1 MKKLE
6 FLFLASESPELKELQ
21 NHIRSQS
28 VSFTS
33 KEADRKPTI
42 KKILPESDWDIIFID
57 GASVS
62 FKVFDI
68 LQLVKANVPD
78 VPVILFFDSLLEDL
92 VVKSMK
98 MGASDLV
105 LKNNLSRLIPA
116 IHNCLRKSVTE
127 SSLKKAKGMFAK
139 YDFNFNTT
147 NSFLSLI
154 DKNYCY
160 QAVNDVFRKLH
171 NLSKDEIIGKY
182 LGEVWGEDKF
192 KKFIKPNLDKC
203 FSNNKITYDAWFS
216 TPTLGMRCFKVRYLP
231 YRNDEGKITHTI
243 IETKD
248 ITSERNMTERIT
260 RGERESL
267 SIIEFSQDYFW
278 SVDKDLRL
286 IYANKIFKELYY
298 KLYKRKLKED
308 EQFLKFHSKQE
319 VSVWTKRYQHCL
331 NGKNLSFE
339 EHFLSGSKSG
349 TYFDITITPVKGSD
363 HEIIGLTCLARD
375 ISKRKLIE
383 EKNRRQKEDLNLF
396 NKLNAAVNSGKSYRN
411 ILGIITRETSK
422 MFGGFGGAIYYLDEN
437 GSFLKSR
444 GRLPLPM
451 DIRKKLESL
460 IKMELYD
467 TRIYLNGNSHYQT
480 VLRDRIPVLLNT
492 EKGISGFFS
501 QFHYPGVPDQ
511 FWKEVNDFLKIRSVY
526 SIPLVAGEKFLGVF
540 DIYNQSFFSKQE
552 LIRIRY
558 IAEQISSILK
568 KKSDEEDLK
577 ESENKF
583 RHLFETANDAI
594 LIIDDR
600 IFVDCNQKTL
610 DMFRCQRSDIIGKTP
625 MDFSPEFQPGG
636 RLSSEEATKYISSVS
651 RGINVR
657 FEWLHKRLDKSEF
670 YAEISLNQII
680 LGDKLYI
687 QVYIRDISINKFSE
701 QLLKESEQRFR
712 AIFEDAPDAM
722 LLAAPETGFILNSN
736 RKASHLIGKPKEEII
751 GNHFTFMHAKD
762 QQEMAEDI
770 FYNHLWNNKFSL
782 KNLLYVVNE
791 KGHKTPVEIQGDM
804 ITYGGRRVLQGA
816 FRDISEQVNSQQI
829 IKTQANDLSLINHL
843 NILANQNQSLDI
855 ILEYFSKQMEE
866 KFGISR
872 FRLMQWDTEKKCFFF
887 RYFAFPESKK
897 KQLKEL
903 LRTNIDEFRFC
914 PTDSSMFLKKF
925 NTGEPWF
932 IYNDL
937 QINRQISEV
946 FQLPLNS
953 GQADKIRSFFK
964 VNSLLNFPLLAGR
977 ERFGHVVFASEKM
990 VSEENK
996 RRLNEIIENLSG
1008 ILRRKR
1014 AEEGQSKLNSVI
1026 EQSSELVIIS
1036 DISGIIQY
1044 VNPAFVK
1051 RTGYSQEAIL
1061 GTNCIN
1067 NWFEDRPDL
1076 KNDIKETLLKGQV
1089 WHGRL
1094 PIFTKSGQFHDGE
1107 TNITPVRDEN
1117 GEIIN
1122 YAIMQRDISRETQ
1135 LEAQLRQSQKLETVG
1150 TLAGGIAH
1158 DFNNILG
1165 TVIGYT
1171 DMMKEEIPRD
1181 SQIQNY
1187 VSSIDKALLRAKGL
1201 VNQILTFSRK
1211 VKPESRLID
1220 LKGLIE
1226 DSVDLFSLSLSPN
1239 IKLRK
1244 DLCNTCDEVRLDP
1257 SQIQQVIM
1265 NLLTNAV
1272 QALKNNEDGLID
1284 IRFSLIENN
1293 KQIMAAHENLIAKRL
1308 IKLSVSDN
1316 GPGISKD
1323 VIGRIFEPF
1332 FTTKSVNE
1340 GTGLGLS
1347 VVHGIITGH
1356 NGIIEVDSHEGK
1368 GTCFTVYLP
1377 VI

>member
-21 NHIRSQS
+21 NHIKSES

-57 GASVS
+57 GTSVS

-68 LQLVKANVPD
+68 LQLVKTNMPD
-78 VPVILFFDSLLEDL
+78 VPVILFFDDLAEDL
-92 VVKSMK
+92 VVKAMK
-98 MGASDLV
+98 MGATDLV

-160 QAVNDVFRKLH
+160 QAVNNVFRKLH
-171 NLSKDEIIGKY
+171 NLSKDEITGKY
-182 LGEVWGEDKF
+182 LGEVWGEGKF
-192 KKFIKPNLDKC
+192 RKFIKPNLDKC
-203 FSNNKITYDAWFS
+203 LNNHKVTYDAWFS
-216 TPTLGMRCFKVRYLP
+216 TPTLGMRCFKVRYIP
-231 YRNDEGKITHTI
+231 YRNDEGEITHAI

-248 ITSERNMTERIT
+248 ITSERNITERIT

-286 IYANKIFKELYY
+286 IYANRIFKELYQ
-298 KLYKRKLKED
+298 KLFKREIKES
-308 EQFLKFHSKQE
+308 EHFLKYHSEKE
-319 VSVWTKRYQHCL
+319 ASGWTERYQQCL
-331 NGKNLSFE
+331 NGKSLSFE
-339 EHFLSGSKSG
+339 EYFSTGSKSG
-349 TYFDITITPVKGSD
+349 TFFDITITPVKGVD
-363 HEIIGLTCLARD
+363 YEIIGLTCLARD
-375 ISKRKLIE
+375 ITKRKLIE

-422 MFGGFGGAIYYLDEN
+422 MFGGFGGSIYYLNED
-437 GSFLKSR
+437 GSFLKSK
-444 GRLPLPM
+444 GRLPIPP

-460 IKMELYD
+460 IKLELYD
-467 TRIYLNGNSHYQT
+467 TRIYLKGNSHYQT
-480 VLRDRIPVLLNT
+480 VLKERIPVLIDT
-492 EKGISGFFS
+492 EKGISDFFS
-501 QFHYPGVPDQ
+501 KFHYPGVSDQ
-511 FWKEVNDFLKIRSVY
+511 FWKEANDFLKIRSVY

-540 DIYNQSFFSKQE
+540 DIYNLSIFSKQE

-558 IAEQISSILK
+558 IAEQITSILK

-594 LIIDDR
+594 LIMDDR
-600 IFVDCNQKTL
+600 VFVDCNQKTL
-610 DMFRCQRSDIIGKTP
+610 DMFRCQRPDIVGKTP
-625 MDFSPEFQPGG
+625 IDFSPEFQPGG
-636 RLSSEEATKYISSVS
+636 RLSTEEATKHINSVS
-651 RGINVR
+651 RGRNVR

-670 YAEISLNQII
+670 YAEISLNYII
-680 LGDKLYI
+680 LEDKPYI
-687 QVYIRDISINKFSE
+687 QVYIRDISITKFSE

-722 LLAAPETGFILNSN
+722 LLADPDLGFILNSN
-736 RKASHLIGKPKEEII
+736 RKASDLIGKPKEEII
-751 GNHFTFMHAKD
+751 GNHFTSIHLKD

-791 KGHKTPVEIQGDM
+791 NGHKTPVEIQGDM
-804 ITYGGRRVLQGA
+804 ITYGGRKVLQGA
-816 FRDISEQVNSQQI
+816 FRDISEQVGSQQI
-829 IKTQANDLSLINHL
+829 IKTQADDLSLINHL
-843 NILANQNQSLDI
+843 NTLANQNQSLDI

-866 KFGISR
+866 KFGISH
-872 FRLMQWDTEKKCFFF
+872 FRLMLWDTEKKCFFF

-897 KQLKEL
+897 KQLKKL
-903 LRTNIDEFRFC
+903 LRTSIDEFRFY
-914 PTDSSMFLKKF
+914 PADSSMFLKKF

-937 QINRQISEV
+937 HINRQISEI

-953 GQADKIRSFFK
+953 GQPDKIRSFFK

-990 VSEENK
+990 VSEENM

-1036 DISGIIQY
+1036 DTSGIIQY
-1044 VNPAFVK
+1044 VNPAFIK
-1051 RTGYSQEAIL
+1051 RTGFSQKEIL
-1061 GTNCIN
+1061 GSNYLDP
-1067 NWFEDRPDL
+1067 WFVDRPDL
-1076 KNDIKETLLKGQV
+1076 ENDIKESLLKGKA

-1094 PIFTKSGQFHDGE
+1094 PIFTKNGQIHEGE
-1107 TNITPVRDEN
+1107 ANITPVRDEN
-1117 GEIIN
+1117 GEVTN

-1171 DMMKEEIPRD
+1171 DMMKEEIPGE
-1181 SQIQNY
+1181 SPIQNY
-1187 VSSIDKALLRAKGL
+1187 VSSIDKALVRAKGL

-1211 VKPESRLID
+1211 VKPESRLTN

-1239 IKLRK
+1239 IKIRK
-1244 DLCNTCDEVRLDP
+1244 DLCDTCDEVRLDP

-1265 NLLTNAV
+1265 NLLTNAG
-1272 QALKNNEDGLID
+1272 QALKNNEDGMID
-1284 IRFSLIENN
+1284 IRFDLIESDQ
-1293 KQIMAAHENLIAKRL
+1293 QIMAAHENLLAKRL
-1308 IKLSVSDN
+1308 VKLSVSDN
-1316 GPGISKD
+1316 GSGISKA
-1323 VIGRIFEPF
+1323 VRERIFEPF

-1356 NGIIEVDSHEGK
+1356 NGVIEVDSSEGK

-1377 VI
+1377 VV